1 MNPTNAPDVKAQAN
15 HKAAWS
21 TNQAAWRFFNDDNVA
36 FPMLEAPMRKLVR
49 DGAQQSTPRYALVA
63 HDWCGLNYAKHRSK
77 CDTTQL
83 SHEYDGGYERQASL
97 LILNLGSTC

>member
-1 MNPTNAPDVKAQAN
+1 MLAAPKRQ
-15 HKAAWS
+15 
-21 TNQAAWRFFNDDNVA
+21 
-36 FPMLEAPMRKLVR
+36 LVC

-83 SHEYDGGYERQASL
+83 SHEYDVGYELRASL
-97 LILNLGSTC
+97 LIDAANGQPVTPIGLNPGAGRTGGTGRKTGISVCW